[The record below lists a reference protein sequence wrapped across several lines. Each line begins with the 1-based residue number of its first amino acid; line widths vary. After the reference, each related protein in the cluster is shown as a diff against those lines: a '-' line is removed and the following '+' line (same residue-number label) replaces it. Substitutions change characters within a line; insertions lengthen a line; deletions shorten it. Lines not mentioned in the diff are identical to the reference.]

1 MGVTAVF
8 VVVCCTIA
16 SVASNGNDFN
26 ELVSSYSPLQDVRH
40 VSDIPVITEDGY
52 FLNEF
57 LQPPTS
63 DQFTSLFPMPFEVR
77 SLLERSTS
85 FGIRLMSSSWNDLES
100 TNVFFKGDLLY
111 VQVSASPGFGQ
122 QLYVQSCYAS
132 SSPNP
137 SEKPEVAFIINRG
150 CVASKKSSVKFV
162 YRQSDRVNM
171 VLGTSSLKSLQVYLH
186 CRVSLS
192 NMGLSSNTKFC
203 NYNAFKSR
211 WVDLSGQIAVCQ
223 CCERSCRSQSGRE
236 DLLALTAI
244 VSTGPLTIKEKLS
257 DLEAAPL
264 TWSDYSTFKS
274 KPAASTLSDKRWIMA
289 GASFSG
295 NSKQNMAD
303 TPHWPVYPGFGG
315 GVMLISQGLGG
326 ALSMW
331 LPDLMELQFNPMLE
345 VGNGFSKNPA
355 VVGVNLQGDDPF
367 RVQKK
372 PESFKDWQM
381 KLDPSEKTLQEMV
394 DVGEGK
400 VNFEAVDP
408 YDGAEDL
415 DMWNLEDDNGLY
427 KESFVTGMDEQEQ
440 PELDKPS
447 QISDLPPDDFSPLLG
462 TTPSPDMPTN
472 GVEDDGEVFVRQA
485 EMVFKKDEDEP
496 VHYSQ
501 LSLNQAPDGSSS
513 LRYEEQKRSSMKK
526 QGIKSPKQE
535 LEKNVEKREETQKAE
550 KLYTIKD
557 LVSSLLDVLRG
568 LWH

>member
-8 VVVCCTIA
+8 VVFCCIIA
-16 SVASNGNDFN
+16 SVTSNKNDFN
-26 ELVSSYSPLQDVRH
+26 ELVSSYSPFQDVRH

-63 DQFTSLFPMPFEVR
+63 DLFTSIFPMPFEVR

-85 FGIRLMSSSWNDLES
+85 FSIRIMRSSWNDLES
-100 TNVFFKGDLLY
+100 TNVFFKGDQLY
-111 VQVSASPGFGQ
+111 VQVSASPGLGQ

-162 YRQSDRVNM
+162 YRQSDSVNM
-171 VLGTSSLKSLQVYLH
+171 VLGTSSLKSSQVYLH
-186 CRVSLS
+186 CKVSLS

-203 NYNAFKSR
+203 NYNKFKSR

-236 DLLALTAI
+236 DLFELTAI
-244 VSTGPLTIKEKLS
+244 VSTGPLTIKEKVS
-257 DLEAAPL
+257 DFEATPK
-264 TWSDYSTFKS
+264 TWADYSTFKS
-274 KPAASTLSDKRWIMA
+274 SPAARTLSDKRWIMA

-303 TPHWPVYPGFGG
+303 TPYWPVSPGFGG

-331 LPDLMELQFNPMLE
+331 LPDLMALQLNPMLE
-345 VGNGFSKNPA
+345 VGNGYPENPA

-367 RVQKK
+367 EVQK
-372 PESFKDWQM
+372 PESFEDRQM

-400 VNFEAVDP
+400 ANFEAVDP
-408 YDGAEDL
+408 YDDGEDL
-415 DMWNLEDDNGLY
+415 SMWNLEDDAVLY
-427 KESFVTGMDEQEQ
+427 KEPFVTVKDEH
-440 PELDKPS
+440 PKLDKPS
-447 QISDLPPDDFSPLLG
+447 QVSDLPTNDLFLG
-462 TTPSPDMPTN
+462 TTPSPDKVPN
-472 GVEDDGEVFVRQA
+472 GVQDEDEVFVRQA

-501 LSLNQAPDGSSS
+501 LSLKQAPDGSSS
-513 LRYEEQKRSSMKK
+513 LHYEEQKRSSMKK
-526 QGIKSPKQE
+526 QDIKSPQQE
-535 LEKNVEKREETQKAE
+535 LEKDVEKRGKNQKAE

-557 LVSSLLDVLRG
+557 LVSSLLDVLSG